1 MTKREAPGARETG
14 YPGDPERPMDAAG
27 PGEAGDETPPTEAR
41 AASLLDRWQAHHDGQ
56 ADADDQTDHA
66 AAAGTP
72 GTDDGEPAVEV
83 TASPASPDLPDLP
96 DLHQPAPSVADHV
109 PEPDPAPAVPRI
121 SDLAEARARRAGPVE
136 PEPEV
141 VEPTPLRPA
150 AAPSPEA
157 VPEAVSEPEPEPAPD
172 AQPDAP
178 LDARPVAEASPEPA
192 AQHPAEQDPAP
203 RSVPRSVP
211 RAGPDSGEIP
221 VLGPDA
227 EEPAPSPAALAK
239 PSSGVRRPKHAAPR
253 RAPLP
258 SDRATDSV
266 SASREVMDALAAGRD
281 SDPAPDKPA
290 PKHLARVRL
299 TGREE
304 DEADAAAG
312 VPGATTGRRRGRE
325 RAPGPQSA
333 AGVRTGPQVGP
344 SLNVEFEPKIAARRV
359 IGLLLLVALIVT
371 AGAAYLAY
379 EDPRPLTLGAAGTLL
394 AVTLV
399 LYAVRAGS
407 TPTLVAIRSGQLEVT
422 RGKTHEVFDLT
433 SRFTR
438 IEVVGK
444 PGGRGWKVLFG
455 RFGRDPLVINSS
467 IVDPKKFTAELERYR
482 WRRP

>member
-1 MTKREAPGARETG
+1 VAEG
-14 YPGDPERPMDAAG
+14 
-27 PGEAGDETPPTEAR
+27 R
-41 AASLLDRWQAHHDGQ
+41 AFSLLDRWQAHHDEQQSDADDETGPETDDQ
-56 ADADDQTDHA
+56 TGAETADDHDHDGDADADDA
-66 AAAGTP
+66 AAR
-72 GTDDGEPAVEV
+72 
-83 TASPASPDLPDLP
+83 LPDTQETPDTQDTQALP
-96 DLHQPAPSVADHV
+96 DLHQPAPSVADHL
-109 PEPDPAPAVPRI
+109 PEPAPAPATPRI
-121 SDLAEARARRAGPVE
+121 SDLAAARARRAGPVE
-136 PEPEV
+136 PEPEA
-141 VEPTPLRPA
+141 VEPTPLHPA
-150 AAPSPEA
+150 AAQP
-157 VPEAVSEPEPEPAPD
+157 VRGPEPTP
-172 AQPDAP
+172 QPE
-178 LDARPVAEASPEPA
+178 PVAETAEPSP
-192 AQHPAEQDPAP
+192 Q
-203 RSVPRSVP
+203 RSVP

-227 EEPAPSPAALAK
+227 EAPAPSPAALAK
-239 PSSGVRRPKHAAPR
+239 PSTGVRRPKHAAPR

-281 SDPAPDKPA
+281 SDPAPEKAA

-304 DEADAAAG
+304 DAPDAASGTSA
-312 VPGATTGRRRGRE
+312 PGATTGRRRGRE

-333 AGVRTGPQVGP
+333 AGVRSGPEVGP

-379 EDPRPLTLGAAGTLL
+379 DDPRPVTLGAAGTLL

-467 IVDPKKFTAELERYR
+467 IVDPQKFTAELERYR

>member
-1 MTKREAPGARETG
+1 MTKRDAPGAGETG
-14 YPGDPERPMDAAG
+14 YSGDSERPMDATG
-27 PGEAGDETPPTEAR
+27 PGEASDETPRTEGR
-41 AASLLDRWQAHHDGQ
+41 AASLLDRWQAHHDEQ
-56 ADADDQTDHA
+56 QSDVDDETADAASGTDEAAGDASGSAPDGDGDGDHDA
-66 AAAGTP
+66 AADLPDIPDTP
-72 GTDDGEPAVEV
+72 DQ
-83 TASPASPDLPDLP
+83 PDLPD
-96 DLHQPAPSVADHV
+96 QPAPSVAGHL
-109 PEPDPAPAVPRI
+109 PEPEAEPEPAPAPAVPRI
-121 SDLAEARARRAGPVE
+121 SDLAAARARRAGPVE
-136 PEPEV
+136 PEPEA
-141 VEPTPLRPA
+141 VEPTPLHPA
-150 AAPSPEA
+150 AARSAPEPEPSPEPVA
-157 VPEAVSEPEPEPAPD
+157 ESEPVAEPEPEP
-172 AQPDAP
+172 
-178 LDARPVAEASPEPA
+178 VAETPEPSP
-192 AQHPAEQDPAP
+192 Q
-203 RSVPRSVP
+203 RSVP

-227 EEPAPSPAALAK
+227 EAPAPSPAALAK
-239 PSSGVRRPKHAAPR
+239 HAAPR
-253 RAPLP
+253 PAPLS

-281 SDPAPDKPA
+281 SGPAPEKAA
-290 PKHLARVRL
+290 PKHLARMRL

-304 DEADAAAG
+304 GEPDA
-312 VPGATTGRRRGRE
+312 VPATSTSKATTGRRRRRE

-333 AGVRTGPQVGP
+333 AGVRSGPEVGP

-379 EDPRPLTLGAAGTLL
+379 DDPRPLTLGAAGTLL

-467 IVDPKKFTAELERYR
+467 IVDPEKFTAELERYR

>member
-1 MTKREAPGARETG
+1 MTKREAPGAGETG

-136 PEPEV
+136 PEPEA

-157 VPEAVSEPEPEPAPD
+157 VPEAVSEPEPEPA
-172 AQPDAP
+172 
-178 LDARPVAEASPEPA
+178 
-192 AQHPAEQDPAP
+192 AQHPAAQDPA
-203 RSVPRSVP
+203 PRSVP

-227 EEPAPSPAALAK
+227 EDPAPSPAALAK

-266 SASREVMDALAAGRD
+266 SASREVMDALAGGRD

-304 DEADAAAG
+304 DEAEAAAG
-312 VPGATTGRRRGRE
+312 VPGATTGRRR
-325 RAPGPQSA
+325 
-333 AGVRTGPQVGP
+333 
-344 SLNVEFEPKIAARRV
+344 
-359 IGLLLLVALIVT
+359 
-371 AGAAYLAY
+371 
-379 EDPRPLTLGAAGTLL
+379 
-394 AVTLV
+394 
-399 LYAVRAGS
+399 
-407 TPTLVAIRSGQLEVT
+407 
-422 RGKTHEVFDLT
+422 
-433 SRFTR
+433 
-438 IEVVGK
+438 
-444 PGGRGWKVLFG
+444 
-455 RFGRDPLVINSS
+455 
-467 IVDPKKFTAELERYR
+467 
-482 WRRP
+482 

>member
-1 MTKREAPGARETG
+1 VTKRDAPGAGETG
-14 YPGDPERPMDAAG
+14 YSGDSERPMDATG
-27 PGEAGDETPPTEAR
+27 PGEASDETPRTEGR
-41 AASLLDRWQAHHDGQ
+41 AASLLDRWQAHHDEQ
-56 ADADDQTDHA
+56 QSDVDDETADATSGTDVAARDASGSAPDGDGDGDA
-66 AAAGTP
+66 AADLPDTP
-72 GTDDGEPAVEV
+72 DT
-83 TASPASPDLPDLP
+83 PDLPDLP
-96 DLHQPAPSVADHV
+96 DQPAPSVADHL
-109 PEPDPAPAVPRI
+109 PEPEAEPAPAPAVPRI
-121 SDLAEARARRAGPVE
+121 SDLAAARARRAGPVE
-136 PEPEV
+136 PEPEA
-141 VEPTPLRPA
+141 VEPTPLHPA
-150 AAPSPEA
+150 AARSA
-157 VPEAVSEPEPEPAPD
+157 PEPEPSPE
-172 AQPDAP
+172 
-178 LDARPVAEASPEPA
+178 PVAESEPVAETPEPSP
-192 AQHPAEQDPAP
+192 Q
-203 RSVPRSVP
+203 RSVP

-227 EEPAPSPAALAK
+227 EAPAPSPAALAK

-253 RAPLP
+253 PAPLS

-281 SDPAPDKPA
+281 SGPAPEKAA
-290 PKHLARVRL
+290 PKHLARMRL

-304 DEADAAAG
+304 GEPDA
-312 VPGATTGRRRGRE
+312 VPATSTSKATTGRRRRRE

-333 AGVRTGPQVGP
+333 AGVRSGPEVGP

-379 EDPRPLTLGAAGTLL
+379 DDPRPLTLGAAGTLL

-467 IVDPKKFTAELERYR
+467 IVDPEKFTAELERYR